1 MSKRMSRR
9 DFARTSVAAGV
20 AAVALPKALHGNEV
34 AEVARG
40 TASAAALGSE
50 VVRGTTSAAAAGAA
64 VAKRVRA
71 AMPPDLDYGGLN
83 LNGREAILLADTLTP
98 AGQTPP
104 SYPNGWR
111 EGTTIPQEY
120 YVDEKHYPNDE
131 QFMKD
136 HFWFMIDHHS
146 RIPKPGDFFT
156 FQFGRGDSVIVV
168 RDQDNQV
175 KAFHNVCR
183 HRGSRLCISNE
194 KLPTGA
200 KENGKPPHAGFSVT
214 QLGPS
219 GNSPVFRCPYHA
231 WTYDTGGKLISLPV
245 GAPNGFDQS
254 QYGLHPVTLKV
265 LGGFIFIT
273 FADDPPDFDTWVGS
287 LPAALEE
294 YKTADLKIG
303 ARRAVPNKC
312 NWKLVIENF
321 RECYHCGPAHKNSY
335 ISAYWNADGTLTAA
349 ERERLEANIRR
360 QDPQWQPGRRG
371 EQQYGQQGQ
380 DRLIPARSAAAAA
393 GMGAPQGQQHFRAGY
408 LTASLDG
415 KGVAPFLPGVTAYT
429 AGKGN
434 GRNRTARLGFSTTAI
449 SIYEDYVFCSRF
461 TPRGV
466 DLTDAEAMWLVHPDA
481 KEGKDYNVEHLVG
494 LWHETLLEDRW
505 LGENNHHGIL
515 SSRYAYKGGQP
526 YMAVEGGPAGFVKWY
541 MGEVVPRESVKQT
554 TAG

>member
-1 MSKRMSRR
+1 MSKRVSRR
-9 DFARTSVAAGV
+9 DFARASVAVAGA
-20 AAVALPKALHGNEV
+20 AAVTVPTALLGNEL
-34 AEVARG
+34 APAA
-40 TASAAALGSE
+40 TAAAASAAAPE
-50 VVRGTTSAAAAGAA
+50 TSTAAAGAA

-83 LNGREAILLADTLTP
+83 LNGREVTMLADTLTP
-98 AGQTPP
+98 AGQAKPT
-104 SYPNGWR
+104 YPNGWV

-146 RIPKPGDFFT
+146 RIPKPGDYFT
-156 FQFGRGDSVIVV
+156 FQFGRGDSIIVV
-168 RDQDNQV
+168 RDKDNEV
-175 KAFHNVCR
+175 KGFHNVCR
-183 HRGSRLCISNE
+183 HRGSRLCVSNE
-194 KLPTGA
+194 LLPTGA
-200 KENGKPPHAGFSVT
+200 KENGKPPHANFSVV

-219 GNSPVFRCPYHA
+219 GNTPVFRCPYHA
-231 WTYDTGGKLISLPV
+231 WTYGTDGALTYLPA
-245 GAPNGFDQS
+245 GAADGFDQS

-265 LGGFIFIT
+265 LGGFIFVT
-273 FADDPPDFDTWVGS
+273 FADDPPDFNTWVGN

-294 YKTADLKIG
+294 YKTADLKIA

-321 RECYHCGPAHKNSY
+321 RECYHCGPSHKKSY
-335 ISAYWNADGTLTAA
+335 ITAHWSSDGTLTAA
-349 ERERLEANIRR
+349 ERARIEAEIARHGHPEWRPGGDESRAYR
-360 QDPQWQPGRRG
+360 QVR
-371 EQQYGQQGQ
+371 
-380 DRLIPARSAAAAA
+380 DRLIDSGAASV
-393 GMGAPQGQQHFRAGY
+393 GMGATTQRRGHYRPGWV
-408 LTASLDG
+408 TASLDG
-415 KGVAPFLPGVTAYT
+415 KPVAPFLPGVKEYT
-429 AGKGN
+429 HGMGT
-434 GRNRTARLGFSTTAI
+434 GRNRSARLGFSTTAI

-461 TPRGV
+461 TPRSV

-481 KEGKDYNVEHLVG
+481 KEGKDYDVARLIG

-505 LGENNHHGIL
+505 LGENNHHGIM

-541 MGEVVPRESVKQT
+541 MGEVVPRESAKQS